1 MSQLGT
7 LKYIYLA
14 YLSQPATDRPI
25 YRSIEKRSIR
35 SILELG
41 LGNGVRAERM
51 IAVVSRHQPDV
62 ELQYTGI
69 DLFEDR
75 PAGAPQIALKQAYQ
89 QLRQQHIKVRLVPG
103 DPFEAL
109 SRIANYVSGID
120 LVVVAGDQDPQSMAR
135 AWMFLPRMIH
145 GETLVLSQ
153 TGDAHGKLADF
164 VPLTR
169 EQLDELAGLRGRRRR
184 IAA

>member
-7 LKYIYLA
+7 LKYTYLA
-14 YLSQPATDRPI
+14 YLSQPATDRVI
-25 YRSIEKRSIR
+25 YRSIEKRPIR

-41 LGNGVRAERM
+41 VGDGVRAERM
-51 IAVVSRHQPDV
+51 LAVVSRHQADV

-89 QLRQQHIKVRLVPG
+89 QLRQQRVKVRLVPG

-109 SRIANYVSGID
+109 SRIANYISGID

-145 GETLVLSQ
+145 SETMVFSQ
-153 TGDAHGKLADF
+153 AADAQGKLADF

-169 EQLDELAGLRGRRRR
+169 QQVDELAGLRGRRRR
-184 IAA
+184 LAA

>member
-7 LKYIYLA
+7 LKYTYLA
-14 YLSQPATDRPI
+14 YLSQPATDRAV
-25 YRSIEKRSIR
+25 YRLIEKRPIR

-41 LGNGVRAERM
+41 VGDGLRAERM
-51 IAVVSRHQPDV
+51 IAIVSRHQTDT

-75 PAGAPQIALKQAYQ
+75 PAGSPQIALKQAYQ
-89 QLRQQHIKVRLVPG
+89 KLRQQSVRVRLVPG
-103 DPFEAL
+103 GPFEAL

-120 LVVVAGDQDPQSMAR
+120 LVVVAGDQDAQSLAR

-153 TGDAHGKLADF
+153 AGDAHGKLADF
-164 VPLTR
+164 VQLTR
-169 EQLDELAGLRGRRRR
+169 EQIDELAGLRGRRRR

>member
-7 LKYIYLA
+7 LKYTYLA
-14 YLSQPATDRPI
+14 YLSQPATDRVI
-25 YRSIEKRSIR
+25 YRSIEKRPIC

-41 LGNGVRAERM
+41 VGDGVRAERM
-51 IAVVSRHQPDV
+51 LAIVSRHQADV

-89 QLRQQHIKVRLVPG
+89 QLRQQHVKVRLVPG
-103 DPFEAL
+103 DPLDAL
-109 SRIANYVSGID
+109 SRIANYISGVD
-120 LVVVAGDQDPQSMAR
+120 LVVVAGDQDPEAMAR
-135 AWMFLPRMIH
+135 AWKFLPRMIH
-145 GETLVLSQ
+145 NDTMVFSQ
-153 TGDAHGKLADF
+153 ATDGQGRLADF
-164 VPLTR
+164 VQLTR
-169 EQLDELAGLRGRRRR
+169 QQLEELAGLRSCRRR